1 MKKVGF
7 SKQGTTPVSY
17 ESADNSIS
25 DTFRA
30 CRAQTARGSYVYDIL
45 TKFNLG
51 LGHYVTSLNYDLMKR
66 KAINIQY
73 FFYKNIR

>member
-30 CRAQTARGSYVYDIL
+30 CRAQTAMSMI
-45 TKFNLG
+45 F
-51 LGHYVTSLNYDLMKR
+51 
-66 KAINIQY
+66 
-73 FFYKNIR
+73 